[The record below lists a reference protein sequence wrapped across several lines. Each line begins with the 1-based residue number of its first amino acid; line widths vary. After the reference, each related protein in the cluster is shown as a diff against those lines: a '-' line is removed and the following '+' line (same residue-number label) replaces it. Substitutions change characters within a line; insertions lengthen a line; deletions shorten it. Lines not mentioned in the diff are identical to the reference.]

1 MVHFLKKPLILLFLT
16 LFISSTFANSSCN
29 SIANRDQ
36 RNYCLAKAKSQAS
49 YCGSISNRDKRNM
62 CLAEVKGQKS
72 YCSSISNRDTR
83 NLCLSNF

>member
-1 MVHFLKKPLILLFLT
+1 MRYIMKKSFIVLLLT
-16 LFISSTFANSSCN
+16 LFTSSVFASSYCGSIS
-29 SIANRDQ
+29 NRDQ

-72 YCSSISNRDTR
+72 YCGSIQNRDTR